1 MHSVR
6 CLLSLSR
13 QLYFVYLDGCFHLK
27 VVPVTEFLAHI
38 KTIGLQKFLWPGWRN
53 KEEIRI
59 AILTPWHHLLIKRSK
74 GRSALVL
81 ETKDSKNKYGVND
94 EYGSLNF
101 LLRNYDKNQHFLEKM
116 CLLHFYKLIL
126 LPFLQLKISY
136 NTQFCRFVLFNDKDI
151 LIYGR
156 PIFYRSWLNKTV
168 FLSQDLL
175 EDGGKVLPYSE
186 FFGKFQLNG
195 NFLFMQVVYAILKDL
210 IDDTRRGRTEIPHW

>member
-1 MHSVR
+1 MR
-6 CLLSLSR
+6 W
-13 QLYFVYLDGCFHLK
+13 FLK
-27 VVPVTEFLAHI
+27 QKIQKI
-38 KTIGLQKFLWPGWRN
+38 K
-53 KEEIRI
+53 
-59 AILTPWHHLLIKRSK
+59 
-74 GRSALVL
+74 
-81 ETKDSKNKYGVND
+81 
-94 EYGSLNF
+94 SLNF
-101 LLRNYDKNQHFLEKM
+101 LLRNYDKNQQFLEKM
-116 CLLHFYKLIL
+116 CLPHFYKLIL
-126 LPFLQLKISY
+126 LHFLQLKISY

-210 IDDTRRGRTEIPHW
+210 IDDARRGRTEIPH